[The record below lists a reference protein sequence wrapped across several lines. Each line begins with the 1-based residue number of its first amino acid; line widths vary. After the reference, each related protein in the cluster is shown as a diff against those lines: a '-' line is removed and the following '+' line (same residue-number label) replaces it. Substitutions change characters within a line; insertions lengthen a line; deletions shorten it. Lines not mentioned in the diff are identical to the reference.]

1 MRKHA
6 ALTRYLTYDALI
18 VLEASL
24 AVQLATSGAGMV
36 LRLFRGETAAEITF
50 IDLLGILLL
59 ELAPIVGLALL
70 SLKSENIVKINVI
83 IIIFFTLLNILGIIS
98 YK

>member
-6 ALTRYLTYDALI
+6 ALTRYLTYAALI
-18 VLEASL
+18 LLVASL

-70 SLKSENIVKINVI
+70 SLKSKNKCNNYYIFYIIEYIRNNII
-83 IIIFFTLLNILGIIS
+83 
-98 YK
+98 